1 MYVVHC
7 GPGTQKVRWLS
18 DVAIHRSDPYCALET
33 GLMAEMRFEN
43 GVQLNTEHLISDEL
57 TDDIHVYITL

>member
-18 DVAIHRSDPYCALET
+18 DVAIHRYDSNCALET

-43 GVQLNTEHLISDEL
+43 GV
-57 TDDIHVYITL
+57 